1 MLSMT
6 ASTTLGLC
14 CSTAEFLL
22 VKLYRRF
29 KSAPAFWLSRRLINA
44 MPSESE
50 TGVKLL
56 LLRCSK
62 NAQFKE
68 MRALGTSLFSCG
80 AAEICMEVCRKGN
93 LPNEPRIP
101 ALRASMGRMTAAIQ
115 AALPAVAGSEN
126 GYVRIRANHFPNRTA
141 AATAPTSPQ
150 ITGKSD
156 QMVFNTA
163 AVSSSEIPKMKTSN
177 WRP

>member
-1 MLSMT
+1 
-6 ASTTLGLC
+6 
-14 CSTAEFLL
+14 
-22 VKLYRRF
+22 
-29 KSAPAFWLSRRLINA
+29 
-44 MPSESE
+44 
-50 TGVKLL
+50 
-56 LLRCSK
+56 
-62 NAQFKE
+62 
-68 MRALGTSLFSCG
+68 
-80 AAEICMEVCRKGN
+80 MEVCRKGN

-163 AVSSSEIPKMKTSN
+163 AVSFFGNTENENVKLAAVKRRSKTSCL
-177 WRP
+177 WLRRKRLIRVILIIQPEYARMLPLFWI